1 MIYAVFNMTDRVE
14 GANWDSFK
22 SFENRQDLNSLVEV
36 YKDDQEVGFSY
47 QEISKEE
54 FDNKE
59 VLHIEDK
66 IDILQK
72 SNHKEA
78 VMDYILHC
86 CPKNI
91 IDEAFKLFIT
101 DFND

>member
-1 MIYAVFNMTDRVE
+1 MIYTVFNMTDRVE

-59 VLHIEDK
+59 VLHREDK

-72 SNHKEA
+72 SKHKEEI
-78 VMDYILHC
+78 MNYILGYT
-86 CPKNI
+86 PKNI
-91 IDEAFKLFIT
+91 IDEAFQLFIT

>member
-22 SFENRQDLNSLVEV
+22 SFENRQELASYIESMREDI
-36 YKDDQEVGFSY
+36 EVGFSVT
-47 QEISKEE
+47 QISKEE